1 MYKGI
6 DTQKGIPLVCA
17 TRKLY
22 STKLLRYAR
31 RIWLYAYRCLAM
43 PNCCLGPTP
52 VTCPSLI
59 RTEMEV

>member
-17 TRKLY
+17 TRKLD

-31 RIWLYAYRCLAM
+31 RIWLYAYRSPCNAELL
-43 PNCCLGPTP
+43 LGSDTRN
-52 VTCPSLI
+52 VSVSHTY
-59 RTEMEV
+59 